1 MSRYDPKFEGLE
13 YLLDL
18 HRETYEVGGG
28 WWVTIRAVKVE
39 PSEDRPHG
47 LQYSITLHNPKG
59 ERVLGYDNAHGVAA
73 SGKKKGSFDH
83 RHYRG
88 RSRAYAFQS
97 PADLL
102 VDFRRDVE
110 AILKEEGVS

>member
-1 MSRYDPKFEGLE
+1 MSRYDPKLEGLD

-18 HRETYEVGGG
+18 HREIYEVGGG
-28 WWVTIRAVKVE
+28 WWVAIRAVKVE

-59 ERVLGYDNAHGVAA
+59 ERALGYDNAHAVAV
-73 SGKKKGSFDH
+73 SKKKRVFDH

-88 RSRAYAFQS
+88 RSRPYVFRS

-102 VDFRRDVE
+102 VDFWRDVE
-110 AILKEEGVS
+110 AVLKEEGVP